1 MIPHDLQH
9 FFAGQQVFVTG
20 ASGFIGSHVAS
31 LLLQTGAHVRAFA
44 RSIKGRH
51 ESAIDWAEGDLL
63 CRDSIDRAMKGC
75 RYVFHVA
82 GDYRF
87 WAPDPREIFAN
98 NVQGTINLL
107 EAAKRRAVEKIVCT
121 STTGILEPGT
131 PERLATEER
140 LASPSQFKGPY
151 KRSKFRSYLEV
162 KKRADAGWPIVTT
175 LPTAPIGPNDVRP
188 TPTGMILVAFLN
200 GRIPLLAH
208 TGLNF
213 VDVRHCA
220 FGHLLSMARGK
231 SGERY
236 LLGGTNLWLR
246 DFLKRVEP
254 YAHYRTPRFYAPH
267 WLSFVTACASET
279 AARLW
284 PNWSP
289 FVTRES
295 VHMSRGP
302 HFSSNARAENEL
314 GYVPTSSID
323 GAIHDAVEDFVARG
337 LAPVSAG
344 RSKCHRTALQNP
356 RDCEKNHETNGRGDY
371 RLASWIR

>member
-1 MIPHDLQH
+1 MIPHDLHH
-9 FFAGQQVFVTG
+9 FFVGQHVFVTG

-31 LLLQTGAHVRAFA
+31 LLVQTGAHVRGFT
-44 RSIKGRH
+44 RSKKGRRD
-51 ESAIDWAEGDLL
+51 SAIDWVEGDLL
-63 CRDSIDRAMKGC
+63 RRDSIDAAMKDC

-87 WAPDPREIFAN
+87 WARDPREIFAN

-107 EAAKRRAVEKIVCT
+107 EAAKRCGVEKIVCT

-175 LPTAPIGPNDVRP
+175 LPTAPIGPHDVRP
-188 TPTGMILVAFLN
+188 TPTGMIVVAFLN
-200 GRIPLLAH
+200 GRIPLLAR

-213 VDVRHCA
+213 VDVQHCA
-220 FGHLLSMARGK
+220 LGHLLSVAQGK
-231 SGERY
+231 SGESY
-236 LLGGTNLWLR
+236 LLGGVNLWLR

-254 YAHYRTPRFYAPH
+254 YARYRTPRFYAPH
-267 WLSFVTACASET
+267 GLSFLTACASET

-284 PNWSP
+284 PNWTP

-295 VHMSRGP
+295 VQMSRCP
-302 HFSSNARAENEL
+302 HFSSNAKAENEL

-323 GAIHDAVEDFVARG
+323 QAIHDAVEDFAARG
-337 LAPVSAG
+337 LAPVAAG
-344 RSKCHRTALQNP
+344 RLRCHGPAVL
-356 RDCEKNHETNGRGDY
+356 NHGHRAENHKTKGRGEY
-371 RLASWIR
+371 RLVS

>member
-1 MIPHDLQH
+1 MIPHDLHH
-9 FFAGQQVFVTG
+9 FFSGQHVFVTG

-31 LLLQTGAHVRAFA
+31 LLVQTGARVRAFV
-44 RSIKGRH
+44 RSTKGRRNR
-51 ESAIDWAEGDLL
+51 AIEWVEGDLL
-63 CRDSIDRAMKGC
+63 CRDSIDAATKDC
-75 RYVFHVA
+75 RYIFHVA

-87 WAPDPREIFAN
+87 WARDPREIFAN

-107 EAAKRRAVEKIVCT
+107 EAARRRDVEKTVCT

-151 KRSKFRSYLEV
+151 KRSKYRSYLEV
-162 KKRADAGWPIVTT
+162 KKRTDAGWPIVTT

-188 TPTGMILVAFLN
+188 TPTGMIIVAFLN

-220 FGHLLSMARGK
+220 LGHLLTMARGK

-236 LLGGTNLWLR
+236 LLGGINLWLR

-254 YAHYRTPRFYAPH
+254 YAHYRTPRSYAPH
-267 WLSFVTACASET
+267 WLSFLTACASET
-279 AARLW
+279 AARFW
-284 PNWSP
+284 PSWTP

-295 VHMSRGP
+295 VQMSRGP
-302 HFSSNARAENEL
+302 HFSSNSKAKNEL
-314 GYVPTSSID
+314 AYVPTFSID
-323 GAIHDAVEDFVARG
+323 QAVHDAVEDFVARG
-337 LAPVSAG
+337 LAPVATEG
-344 RSKCHRTALQNP
+344 LKCHRPALQNQ
-356 RDCEKNHETNGRGDY
+356 DHCEGKHESNGRGDY
-371 RLASWIR
+371 RLAS